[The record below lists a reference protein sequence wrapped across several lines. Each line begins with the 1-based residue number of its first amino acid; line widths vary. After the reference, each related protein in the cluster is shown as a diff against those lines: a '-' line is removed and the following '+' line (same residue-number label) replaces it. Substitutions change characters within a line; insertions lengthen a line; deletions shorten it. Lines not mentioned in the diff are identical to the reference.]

1 MVAGTSCGCS
11 SAMARIVAHSML
23 PERVLGKRA
32 TSSQVD
38 RRCPPHLDHVI
49 DVAHDEHIAT
59 LIELTI
65 ASAVAAGMFA
75 RR

>member
-1 MVAGTSCGCS
+1 M
-11 SAMARIVAHSML
+11 
-23 PERVLGKRA
+23 
-32 TSSQVD
+32 
-38 RRCPPHLDHVI
+38 PPHVDHVI